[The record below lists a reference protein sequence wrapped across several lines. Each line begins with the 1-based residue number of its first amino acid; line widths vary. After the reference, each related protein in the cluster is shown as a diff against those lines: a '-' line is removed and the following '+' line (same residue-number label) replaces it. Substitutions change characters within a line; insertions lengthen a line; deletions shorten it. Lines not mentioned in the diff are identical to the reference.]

1 MASTNDQVHSVVDEK
16 EYKPGK
22 FLPTDKAQ
30 ETEGFQSPG
39 IRLTTKR
46 KSRPEAIPLWFWWGG
61 GYKSDLKA
69 LNSAWSVLILWAIGS
84 TQIQV

>member
-1 MASTNDQVHSVVDEK
+1 MAPTNDQFHSVVEEK

-22 FLPTDKAQ
+22 FLPTNKAQ
-30 ETEGFQSPG
+30 ETEGFQIPG
-39 IRLTTKR
+39 IRLK
-46 KSRPEAIPLWFWWGG
+46 KKQKPISEASPLRFRWGG

-69 LNSAWSVLILWAIGS
+69 LNSAWSVLILWDIGS